1 MVACCVLQPVAS
13 IDSMN
18 WEWQMFTKVGLTL
31 LTVAMVLRGDSRAE
45 DLNCLTDAERASSKF
60 YAHLQQEAY
69 EALDRRAE
77 AYEKLKTPEQI
88 KAYQQRMRR
97 FMTMQLGG
105 FPARTP
111 LNAHTVKTIQA
122 DGYRIENVIFDSQPR
137 HRITANLYLPNVDGP
152 VPAVAVS
159 SGHSRTG
166 KTADYNQRF
175 GIMMAKHGMAAL
187 CFDPIGQGERSQILT
202 AEGQPQHN
210 GTTTEH
216 FLIGVGSTLVGRNTA
231 RYRVW
236 DAMRAIDYLTS
247 RLEVDATKI
256 GFTGC
261 SGGGTLTSYVMA
273 LDNRVAC
280 AAPACYLTTFR
291 RLIETI
297 GPQDA
302 EQNIFGQ
309 VAFGLDHPDYVLM
322 RAPRPTLFSS
332 TTNDFFDIDGSW
344 DNYRQ
349 AKRIYTRLGYPECVD
364 LVEVEGK
371 HGVHPQNLATITHWF
386 QRWLLKR
393 DEAVAAVELPTL
405 SPDGLLCT
413 KSGQVLTEFSDE
425 LSVFDL
431 NADYESELLQSRI
444 SRLRGTD
451 DEKLDSLVRK
461 SIGVRPDSELQPP
474 KFEDIARVQ
483 RENYHI
489 DKLIL
494 RTDSGIPL
502 PGLTFHPPS
511 PVDDAYVYLHE
522 AGKLGDTEEDGPIE
536 ELISEGYAVVT
547 VDLRGQGETGIGK
560 RDATLT
566 DWKTYYLNYLL
577 GKSLVGL
584 RVEDA
589 LAVADF
595 VAFYQKKRD
604 SPRKVHLVG
613 VGHAGI
619 VALHAAALNPELFA
633 SVTLKQTPESW
644 ASVVRLKSPAGHLDS
659 TVHGVLGVYDLPDLV
674 RLAGREKV
682 RFED

>member
-1 MVACCVLQPVAS
+1 ML
-13 IDSMN
+13 
-18 WEWQMFTKVGLTL
+18 TRVGLTL
-31 LTVAMVLRGDSRAE
+31 LVVATFLRGDSRAE
-45 DLNCLTDAERASSKF
+45 DLNCLTDVERATSKL
-60 YAHLQQEAY
+60 YSHLQAEAY

-77 AYEKLKTPEQI
+77 AYEKLKTPAQI
-88 KAYQQRMRR
+88 EAYQKRLWR
-97 FMTMQLGG
+97 FMYQRLGG
-105 FPARTP
+105 FPEKSP
-111 LNAHTVKTIQA
+111 LNAKTVGTIKA
-122 DGYRIENVIFDSQPR
+122 DEYVIEKVIFDSQPQ
-137 HRITANLYLPNVDGP
+137 HRITANLYLPNVEGP
-152 VPAVAVS
+152 VPAIAVS

-202 AEGQPQHN
+202 VEGEPQHK

-236 DAMRAIDYLTS
+236 DAMRAIDYLVS
-247 RLEVDATKI
+247 RPEVDATKI

-273 LDNRVAC
+273 LDDRVAC

-291 RLIETI
+291 HLVETI

-302 EQNIFGQ
+302 EQNIYGQ
-309 VAFGLDHPDYVLM
+309 IDFGLDHPDYVLM
-322 RAPRPTLFSS
+322 RAPKPTLISS
-332 TTNDFFDIDGSW
+332 TTGDYFSIEGAW
-344 DNYRQ
+344 ENYRQ
-349 AKRIYTRLGYPECVD
+349 AKRVYGRLGYPERVD
-364 LVEVEGK
+364 LVEVEGR

-386 QRWLLKR
+386 QRWLLGR
-393 DEAVAAVELPTL
+393 DEPVAAVELQTRPG
-405 SPDGLLCT
+405 DELLCT
-413 KSGQVLTEFSDE
+413 KSGQVLNEFSDE

-431 NADYESELLQSRI
+431 NAAYVAELSLTRRSRWRD
-444 SRLRGTD
+444 SDNPRLDGF
-451 DEKLDSLVRK
+451 VRK
-461 SIGVRPDSELQPP
+461 TIGVRPNTELKLP
-474 KFEDIARVQ
+474 KFEDVDRIE

-489 DKLIL
+489 DKLVL

-511 PVDDAYVYLHE
+511 PVDDAYLYLHE
-522 AGKLGDTEEDGPIE
+522 AGKLGDSEEDGPIE

-547 VDLRGQGETGIGK
+547 VDLRGLGETGIGD
-560 RDATLT
+560 RDETLT
-566 DWKTYYLNYLL
+566 DWKTYYLSYLL

-589 LAVADF
+589 LAAADF
-595 VAFYQKKRD
+595 VAYYQKKRD

-674 RLAGREKV
+674 RLAGRDKV

>member
-1 MVACCVLQPVAS
+1 MLMRVLL
-13 IDSMN
+13 M
-18 WEWQMFTKVGLTL
+18 L
-31 LTVAMVLRGDSRAE
+31 LAAVVVRGSDSRAE
-45 DLNCLTDAERASSKF
+45 DLNCLTDAERAGSDL

-88 KAYQQRMRR
+88 KAYQQRMRL
-97 FMTMQLGG
+97 FMTKQLGG
-105 FPARTP
+105 FPARSP
-111 LNAHTVKTIQA
+111 LNAKTVRTIQA
-122 DGYRIENVIFDSQPR
+122 DGYRIENVIFDSQPN
-137 HRITANLYLPNVDGP
+137 HRITANLYLPETDGQ
-152 VPAVAVS
+152 VPGVGVS

-166 KTADYNQRF
+166 KTADYNHRF

-236 DAMRAIDYLTS
+236 DAMRAIDYMVS
-247 RLEVDATKI
+247 RPEIDATKI

-273 LDNRVAC
+273 LDDRVAC

-291 RLIETI
+291 KLIETI

-349 AKRIYTRLGYPECVD
+349 AKRIYGRLGHSERVD
-364 LVEVEGK
+364 LVEVEGN
-371 HGVHPQNLATITHWF
+371 HGVHPQNLATIAHWF

-393 DEAVAAVELPTL
+393 DEAVAAVELPAL
-405 SPDGLLCT
+405 PPGDLLCT
-413 KSGQVLTEFSDE
+413 KSGQVLTEFSGE

-431 NADYESELLQSRI
+431 NAAYESELSKKRI
-444 SRLRGTD
+444 SRWRGTD
-451 DEKLDSLVRK
+451 DEKLDSLVRQT
-461 SIGVRPDSELQPP
+461 IGVRPNSELKPP
-474 KFEDIARVQ
+474 NFKDVARVQ
-483 RENYHI
+483 RANYHI

-522 AGKLGDTEEDGPIE
+522 DGKLGDSEADGPIE

-547 VDLRGQGETGIGK
+547 VDLRGQGETGTGK

-566 DWKTYYLNYLL
+566 DWKTYYLSYLM

-589 LAVADF
+589 LAAADF

-604 SPRKVHLVG
+604 APRKVHLVG

-619 VALHAAALNPELFA
+619 VALHAAALNPNLFS
-633 SVTLKQTPESW
+633 SVTLKQTPRSW

-659 TVHGVLGVYDLPDLV
+659 TVHGALQVYDLPDLV
-674 RLAGREKV
+674 RLAGKDKV